1 MSEKKL
7 GSIIRDFLDAY
18 FVKRDVEKALSFF
31 TEDAVWVA
39 YEGTFKGR
47 EELRRYMIWGIQ
59 GTPVRKFRDSG
70 VGIIVKGNNVVYEHI
85 EEAVMSD
92 GSKWEVLVVCV
103 YEFSG
108 EKIQQHRAYY
118 DRLSVVRQVAKGPI
132 AERVVGALLK
142 SWEKGLR

>member
-7 GSIIRDFLDAY
+7 GNIIRDFLDTY

-31 TEDAVWVA
+31 AEDAVWVA
-39 YEGTFKGR
+39 NEGTFKGK

-59 GTPVRKFRDSG
+59 ETPIRKFRDAG

-85 EEAVMSD
+85 EESVMLD
-92 GSKWEVLVVCV
+92 GSKWEVPVVCV

-108 EKIQQHRAYY
+108 EKIQQHRTYY
-118 DRLSVVRQVAKGPI
+118 DRLSVVRQVAKGLI
-132 AERVVGALLK
+132 AERVVGTLLK
-142 SWEKGLR
+142 SCEKGLH